1 MMKKNLLLLA
11 LLLTLCGLQDASA
24 QKRVREFGLFDHLG
38 VGASIGTAGFGVELS
53 APLTDFL
60 QVRAGYSG
68 LSGTYTEKDVNYTLA
83 EYTSADAKR
92 KTDVDAK
99 LNMGDVSLLF
109 DVYPFAKY
117 TFHVT
122 AGFFYGKEK
131 AVKMQN
137 TEPVKGQGGL
147 EVGDY
152 LIGFDRDGYAHA
164 AVHVNKFKPYLGIG
178 FGHAVPR
185 KRVGVSLDMGL
196 QFWGKPSLYGQTVG
210 GTDSWTK
217 LESRDLDDK
226 GDKFVDIISRIAVY
240 PVITL
245 RFNGR
250 IF

>member
-1 MMKKNLLLLA
+1 MMKKNLLLLT

-24 QKRVREFGLFDHLG
+24 QKRVREFGLFNHLG

-68 LSGTYTEKDVNYTLA
+68 LSGTYTEKDVAYNVMGT
-83 EYTSADAKR
+83 KG

-109 DVYPFAKY
+109 DAYPFAKY

-131 AVKMQN
+131 AVKMHN
-137 TEPVKGQGGL
+137 AEPISGANGAL
-147 EVGDY
+147 EVGEY
-152 LIGFDRDGYAHA
+152 LVGFDRDGYAHA
-164 AVHVNKFKPYLGIG
+164 AVQVNKFKPYLGIG